1 MFSKFFQLF
10 PLIFLVTTLPAFAQK
25 ITPPTPQTIPPL
37 DRPVPPIE
45 PKVQPLPSL
54 PELEQ
59 KLPKPQSPP
68 IMGDQSM
75 QVKGFEIIGNTR
87 FSQAEL
93 QAAIAAKLGDF
104 TAQPLTFGQV
114 LQAAD
119 VVTQYYLDRKYLTT
133 GALVPANPQPKL
145 KDGIVTIQV
154 VEGTIGEIRVQFP
167 EGKRQ
172 RIQNAYVSDR
182 IRATVPVPLNID
194 ELREGLQ
201 LLTLNPLLQNL
212 QATLTPGTG
221 AGKSDLIIKVEE
233 ARSLGAELLLD
244 NNRSPSVGSFRRQIQ
259 VNEGN
264 FTGLGDNFAIVY
276 SNTNGSNLGNLSYT
290 VPLNAK
296 GGTLGLN
303 LGISA
308 SRIIEEPF
316 NVLDIDARSFS
327 MELSYRQPIVLKPT
341 REFALGAS
349 LGWRTSEATLLNGLT
364 PFPSIGAEADGQT
377 RVSTLKFF
385 QDATW
390 RGSSSVFALRSQFN
404 IGLGILG
411 TVNDRGPDSRSLSW
425 LGQAQW
431 VKDLGPGSQWVL
443 RGEVQFAD
451 RNLLPSEQL
460 GIGGQSSVRGY
471 RQDALLTDAGLV
483 ASAEYRFPLY
493 RSPSW
498 LIQAAPFVD
507 IGTGWNLGE
516 NPDPTTR
523 TIASLGLGLR
533 FQTSDRFSARFDWG
547 LPLIKLA
554 EPIAGRNKSL
564 QENGFYFS
572 LVYKFL

>member
-1 MFSKFFQLF
+1 MSSKFFQFL
-10 PLIFLVTTLPAFAQK
+10 PLAFVFITLPALSQMF
-25 ITPPTPQTIPPL
+25 PPV
-37 DRPVPPIE
+37 DRPTPPIE

-54 PELEQ
+54 PELEK
-59 KLPKPQSPP
+59 KLAKPQSPP

-75 QVKGFEIIGNTR
+75 PVKGFEIIGNTR

-104 TAQPLTFGQV
+104 TTQPLTFGQV

-133 GALVPANPQPKL
+133 GALVLASPQPKL
-145 KDGIVTIQV
+145 KEGIVTIQV

-182 IRATVPVPLNID
+182 IRATVPMPLNID

-212 QATLTPGTG
+212 QATLTPGMG

-264 FTGLGDNFAIVY
+264 FTGLGDNFAIAY

-327 MELSYRQPIVLKPT
+327 MELSYRQPIVLKPS

-390 RGSSSVFALRSQFN
+390 RGSSSVLALRSQFN

-431 VKDLGPGSQWVL
+431 VKDLGPGSQWVV

-493 RSPSW
+493 RSPNW

-533 FQTSDRFSARFDWG
+533 IQTSDRFSARFDWG

-572 LVYKFL
+572 LIYKFL